1 MKQQT
6 EDSDKVL
13 SFKQWCELI
22 GVSEATGR
30 RILNTDEGPVVRWLS
45 KNRIG
50 IKLADHRKWLASRP
64 VRQAG

>member
-1 MKQQT
+1 MKQI
-6 EDSDKVL
+6 EDGDKIL

-30 RILNTDEGPVVRWLS
+30 RILASDEGPVFRWLS

-50 IKLADHRKWLASRP
+50 VKLSDHRKWMNSRP